1 MVPLNF
7 GVKLL
12 CCHVGSPA
20 ERKKNLAAGIAGQ
33 KLSHS
38 EALQSDTVARQQT
51 PLYFASLYC
60 FLKPRGTSSFES
72 LTADTTLYGARTV
85 KLVPDVETHSEDGQ
99 LLMHESFLKEHFEIM
114 PNMKKFPL
122 LGGARSIQ
130 RQ

>member
-1 MVPLNF
+1 MW
-7 GVKLL
+7 GQRQSRRRIWLL
-12 CCHVGSPA
+12 GLPD
-20 ERKKNLAAGIAGQ
+20 K

-51 PLYFASLYC
+51 PLYFASQHC
-60 FLKPRGTSSFES
+60 FLNPRGTSSFEP

-85 KLVPDVETHSEDGQ
+85 KLVPDVEMHSEDGQ

-122 LGGARSIQ
+122 LGGAH
-130 RQ
+130 